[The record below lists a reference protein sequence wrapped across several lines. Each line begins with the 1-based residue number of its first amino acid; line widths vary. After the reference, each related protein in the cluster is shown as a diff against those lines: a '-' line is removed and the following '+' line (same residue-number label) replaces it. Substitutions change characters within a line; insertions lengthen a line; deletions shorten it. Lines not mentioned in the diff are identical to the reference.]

1 MNKKILNAALVLTPK
16 KLQNKAVSK
25 ALNFLFVPGSA
36 AFKEGV
42 TLRLELVDL
51 KRSWLVT
58 TGGSGYQPAK
68 SNLNADITVR
78 AALDVVLAAQDRD
91 RLHSFLRSGEIEV
104 VADPQDKVLLE
115 SLLKGLTQA
124 KLDALVARCYGFLKL
139 KPKPRFDIKTVTLA
153 EVKTARDVDWLRD
166 EAVKLETSN
175 LPDALRLMEIAHQ
188 ARPSGPFIKRK
199 VEEYR
204 SVLALQ

>member
-1 MNKKILNAALVLTPK
+1 MNNKTLKAALFLIPN

-25 ALNFLFVPGSA
+25 ALNFLFVSGTSA
-36 AFKEGV
+36 LKEGV
-42 TLRLELVDL
+42 IVRLEVVDL

-58 TGGSGYQPAK
+58 TDGSGYQPAK

-78 AALDVVLAAQDRD
+78 ASLDVVLAAQDRD
-91 RLHSFLRSGEIEV
+91 RLHSFLSSGEIEV
-104 VADPQDKVLLE
+104 VAVPQDKVLLE

-153 EVKTARDVDWLRD
+153 EIKSARDVDWLRD

-204 SVLALQ
+204 SVLAQQ